1 MRRISLSLALA
12 VCCLLVLA
20 ACGSSSKSSS
30 SASANSTDPSIAGAE
45 VAPASATAFVSVNTD
60 SSAAQW
66 KQAMKLLAGVP
77 SLQKSLDKSL
87 ASSGITLADAEGA
100 LGPTTVFVE
109 LGPTAKP
116 TDVYLTNP
124 KDASNFK
131 SILAKDKKEKSV
143 TTEIESWL
151 VVGKTQAALDQF
163 KTAVGAGKL
172 SDSASF
178 KAASAGVPADA
189 LAKAYFKGSAINAS
203 ALSSLGSTSTST
215 TSTSSS
221 MSKALS
227 GAAAKHPLE
236 WGTVAVTAATKGLS
250 IEGVFQGKTS
260 VTNAGSTL
268 VDQLPSGTSFAIDL
282 TGKSLGLD
290 KAVQNLRNNSKYSS
304 QIPQIEAALGVKLDD
319 LAALAG
325 SEMAIYGKGSGI
337 GLLIKA
343 ADAAKSKQMLDKTV
357 TLLGAQMNGTS
368 KPVSIAGVQATEF
381 SFGTTKLDYGVKDG
395 NLFLVTDAAALPGNT
410 KLSSD
415 PGYSADATELPIPAS
430 NLGVAYVDFAK
441 LAALSKS
448 GSAITKSLGS
458 SSTSANLSQLEGLS
472 SLLGY
477 ASANGT
483 KVEIKAFLSTK

>member
-1 MRRISLSLALA
+1 
-12 VCCLLVLA
+12 
-20 ACGSSSKSSS
+20 
-30 SASANSTDPSIAGAE
+30 
-45 VAPASATAFVSVNTD
+45 
-60 SSAAQW
+60 
-66 KQAMKLLAGVP
+66 
-77 SLQKSLDKSL
+77 
-87 ASSGITLADAEGA
+87 
-100 LGPTTVFVE
+100 
-109 LGPTAKP
+109 
-116 TDVYLTNP
+116 
-124 KDASNFK
+124 
-131 SILAKDKKEKSV
+131 
-143 TTEIESWL
+143 
-151 VVGKTQAALDQF
+151 
-163 KTAVGAGKL
+163 
-172 SDSASF
+172 
-178 KAASAGVPADA
+178 
-189 LAKAYFKGSAINAS
+189 
-203 ALSSLGSTSTST
+203 
-215 TSTSSS
+215 

-227 GAAAKHPLE
+227 GAAAKHPQE